1 MARTKPPS
9 FDFFPDDFIAGTYHL
24 PAEAVGIYVR
34 LLCYQWNNGSIPS
47 DENELARVAGID
59 ADAMRTHMRTVMLK
73 FMPDGCGGLKNA
85 RLEREREHKLSVIE
99 KSKSAADSRW
109 TKEKARKAA
118 EAARKAAEAARL
130 SGCGGNADAHAD
142 ALQTH
147 MPPTSNVQLPTS
159 IDTHTHTH
167 PADDPNGLIGQ
178 DVIVPDHLREWFIR
192 WLDWRWQDS
201 GKKPPATLQQVW
213 VHDLLTRGKEKAILD
228 LRFSIFKQGKNL
240 LDSGNDFEKNGSKA
254 GSAAGSQ
261 SGRKLTNA
269 EKTLKLI
276 EEMNNGSI

>member
-47 DENELARVAGID
+47 DENELARVAGVD

-73 FMPDGCGGLKNA
+73 FMPDECGGLKNS

-118 EAARKAAEAARL
+118 QAASKL
-130 SGCGGNADAHAD
+130 GCGGNAHAHAD

-147 MPPTSNVQLPTS
+147 VPPTSNVLLPTS
-159 IDTHTHTH
+159 VDTHTHTH

-213 VHDLLTRGKEKAILD
+213 VHDLLTRGEEKAILD
-228 LRFSIFKQGKNL
+228 LRFSIRKQGKNL
-240 LDSGNDFEKNGSKA
+240 LDSGNDFGKNSSGNTGIPASGA
-254 GSAAGSQ
+254 QG
-261 SGRKLTNA
+261 GRKLTNA

-276 EEMNNGSI
+276 EEMNNGSV

>member
-47 DENELARVAGID
+47 DENELARVAGVD

-118 EAARKAAEAARL
+118 GAASRP
-130 SGCGGNADAHAD
+130 GCGGNADGHAD
-142 ALQTH
+142 AMRTDMRTD

-159 IDTHTHTH
+159 VDILTHTH
-167 PADDPNGLIGQ
+167 PLDDPNGLIGQ

-192 WLDWRWQDS
+192 WLDWRWHDS
-201 GKKPPATLQQVW
+201 GKKPPSTLQEVW

-228 LRFSIFKQGKNL
+228 LRFSIRKQGKNL
-240 LDSGNDFEKNGSKA
+240 LDSGNDFEKNGSSKA
-254 GSAAGSQ
+254 GQAAGTQ

>member
-34 LLCYQWNNGSIPS
+34 LLCYQWNNGSVPS
-47 DENELARVAGID
+47 DESELARVAGVD
-59 ADAMRTHMRTVMLK
+59 ADAMRTHMRTVVLK

-99 KSKSAADSRW
+99 KSKLAADSRW

-118 EAARKAAEAARL
+118 EASKL
-130 SGCGGNADAHAD
+130 SGCGGNADAHADAHAD

-147 MPPTSNVQLPTS
+147 MPPTSNVLLPAS
-159 IDTHTHTH
+159 VDILTHTHS
-167 PADDPNGLIGQ
+167 ADDPNGLIGQ

-201 GKKPPATLQQVW
+201 GKKPPATLQEVW
-213 VHDLLTRGKEKAILD
+213 IHDLLARGNEKAILD
-228 LRFSIFKQGKNL
+228 LRFSIRKQGKNL
-240 LDSGNDFEKNGSKA
+240 LDSGNDFSKSGGGKGGSTA
-254 GSAAGSQ
+254 GAQ
-261 SGRKLTNA
+261 SGRKLSAA
-269 EKTLKLI
+269 EKTAQLLEDVK
-276 EEMNNGSI
+276 NGLV